1 LISQQK
7 EPLQKW
13 TVVGLINWTT
23 DYLIDKSMEN
33 SRLIV
38 ERLLAHTLQVD
49 RVHLYLNF
57 DRPLDAEEL
66 SVFKAKLKRRLN
78 HEPLQ
83 YIIGEAEFMSL
94 PFRVSPGV
102 LIPRPETEVLVE
114 ACIKLCRQ
122 EFGQAE
128 RIDILDIG
136 TGSGNIAIA
145 LAKNLKSAFVT
156 AIDSSAEALKVAR
169 ENALLNDVSDKI
181 EFVHSP
187 IEEFSIA
194 QYDNGFDMVVSNPPY
209 VSASEYAAL
218 PPEIRDYEPEE
229 ALLAG
234 EEGLDFYR
242 KNSVILRHLL
252 RPHGFAILEIGAHQ
266 GESVRALFV
275 KEEVTQCEILK
286 DLAGRDRVILLKQ
299 RRTDE

>member
-1 LISQQK
+1 
-7 EPLQKW
+7 
-13 TVVGLINWTT
+13 
-23 DYLIDKSMEN
+23 
-33 SRLIV
+33 
-38 ERLLAHTLQVD
+38 VD

-66 SVFKAKLKRRLN
+66 SAFKAKLKRRLS

-94 PFRVSPGV
+94 PFHVSPGV

-114 ACIKLCRQ
+114 ACLKLCRQ
-122 EFGQAE
+122 EYGQHE

-145 LAKNLKSAFVT
+145 LAKNLDCAYVT

-169 ENALLNDVSDKI
+169 ENAVLNDVSDKI

-194 QYDNGFDMVVSNPPY
+194 ECSNGFDVVVSNPPY
-209 VSASEYAAL
+209 VTTSEYASL
-218 PPEIRDYEPEE
+218 PPEIRDYEPKE

-234 EEGLDFYR
+234 EDGLDFYR
-242 KNSVILRHLL
+242 KNSVILRQLL
-252 RPHGFAILEIGAHQ
+252 KPSGVAFFEIGAHQ
-266 GESVRALFV
+266 GRSVQTLFAA
-275 KEEVTQCEILK
+275 EQFAQCEIIK
-286 DLAGRDRVILLKQ
+286 DLAGLDRVLMLKQ
-299 RRTDE
+299 TRTDQ